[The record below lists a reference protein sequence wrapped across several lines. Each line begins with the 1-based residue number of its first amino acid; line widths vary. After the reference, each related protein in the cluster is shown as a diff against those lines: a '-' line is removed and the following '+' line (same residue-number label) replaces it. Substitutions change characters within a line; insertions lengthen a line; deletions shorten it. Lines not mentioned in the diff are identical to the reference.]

1 MDLVSIEV
9 GLSGGLLYK
18 HTRLHLQHLQNLV
31 CATEYN
37 VWNVTQMRIQWMQ
50 SQTNMLKRR

>member
-18 HTRLHLQHLQNLV
+18 HTRLHLQHLKNLV
-31 CATEYN
+31 RATEYN
-37 VWNVTQMRIQWMQ
+37 V
-50 SQTNMLKRR
+50 